1 MSYWAYYIPQSATVV
16 SHASCFDGMQRAN
29 NIFGWDAEWNCAFQ
43 FIYLFIFKY
52 KETETIFHQ
61 TEFANLYF
69 FFLNHLQHLFSFGVL
84 TFWTSNLFLSN
95 PGWMQSQRK
104 RNTFCTGAR
113 RLESWRFCLTMT
125 VTRCQKISLIISH
138 VWSACRSRKYHLAS
152 LFL

>member
-43 FIYLFIFKY
+43 FIYLFLNTRKLRPYFIR
-52 KETETIFHQ
+52 Q
-61 TEFANLYF
+61 NLLICIF
-69 FFLNHLQHLFSFGVL
+69 FFLSHLQHLFSFGVL
-84 TFWTSNLFLSN
+84 TSWTSNLFLSN
-95 PGWMQSQRK
+95 PGWVQSQRK

-138 VWSACRSRKYHLAS
+138 VWSASRFRKYHLAS